1 MESEASR
8 IAIVKL
14 GAIGDVV
21 NSLPFVNRLRA
32 ARPEAR
38 ITWIIAPL
46 AHSLVRDHR
55 AVDEFLVFDLDRW
68 WRYPGYLREL
78 RRRRFDLVVDL
89 QRLAK
94 SGLISWLSGAP
105 RRLGFDRARSKEAS
119 WLFGTE
125 RIPASERPGTTVAQ
139 YLEFAD
145 HLGLPDQPVRW
156 DLPTAPAPPAPGPG
170 RPRVVVNAGASKE
183 ANRWEPERW
192 ARLCETL
199 VEDLGATVELTGG
212 PEDVPLCADLVRR
225 CRVPVVDRSGTLGL
239 KQTAGLI
246 EASDLFVGCDTGPLH
261 IAVAVGTPVVAL
273 FGAADP
279 ARTGPFGR
287 AESVVYRPVA
297 CSPCR
302 KRHCFVPGHPCMT
315 GIEVEHVL
323 EKVQQ
328 VWPAARSLTG
338 VQP

>member
-1 MESEASR
+1 MRPEASR

-21 NSLPFVNRLRA
+21 NSLPFVNRLRD
-32 ARPEAR
+32 ARPDAHL
-38 ITWIIAPL
+38 TWIIAPL
-46 AHSLVRDHR
+46 AHSLVAGHR

-68 WRYPGYLREL
+68 WRYPRYFGEL
-78 RRRRFDLVVDL
+78 RARRFECVIDL

-94 SGLISWLSGAP
+94 SGFITRLTGA
-105 RRLGFDRARSKEAS
+105 RQRLGFDRARSKEAS
-119 WLFGTE
+119 WLFTND
-125 RIPASERPGTTVAQ
+125 RIAPNPSPGTTVAQ

-145 HLGLPDQPVRW
+145 HLGLPPQAARW
-156 DLPTAPAPPAPGPG
+156 DLPTAPGPAPREPG

-183 ANRWEPERW
+183 ANRWEPARW
-192 ARLCETL
+192 ASLCEEL
-199 VEDLGATVELTGG
+199 VREFGAQIELTGG
-212 PEDVPLCADLVRR
+212 PEDASLCAELSRLCAAPLQDH
-225 CRVPVVDRSGTLGL
+225 SGKLSL

-246 EASDLFVGCDTGPLH
+246 EAADLFIGCDTGPLH

-279 ARTGPFGR
+279 SRTGPYQLADR
-287 AESVVYRPVA
+287 VVSNPVD

-315 GIEVEHVL
+315 GIQVEDVL
-323 EKVQQ
+323 AKVQET
-328 VWPAARSLTG
+328 WPAARSLTAAR
-338 VQP
+338 P